1 MVALLFCDQRA
12 RRMRVGWASSSRS
25 IRARVCSHRMST
37 CAYCKSEGKV
47 TKEEVM
53 PLSLSRNRPMYRTVL
68 DHDRGIVRRG
78 LVTAVRDVCE
88 ECNGVKLS
96 SLDNYASRLDR
107 EYFMK
112 IADFRRAVNFR
123 YDFDLLL
130 RWLLKII
137 YNDDRT
143 RPPPYAAERFVPYI
157 LGQDSRP
164 PLRTTLLLGFI
175 SASETTEQQRA
186 EGLPEMLE
194 PESCGVGYLY
204 VNRPAGPD
212 IELSRFVEINS
223 YFFQVIAWKDSVARP
238 VSRHHLAKIC
248 ELHRFHE
255 LKAKNESVIF
265 KKPSM
270 DFLKFQT
277 DYAIRR
283 PMIDRR

>member
-1 MVALLFCDQRA
+1 
-12 RRMRVGWASSSRS
+12 
-25 IRARVCSHRMST
+25 
-37 CAYCKSEGKV
+37 
-47 TKEEVM
+47 M
-53 PLSLSRNRPMYRTVL
+53 PLFLSRNRPMYRTVL
-68 DHDRGIVRRG
+68 DHDRGVVRRG

-96 SLDNYASRLDR
+96 ALDNYASHLDR
-107 EYFMK
+107 DYFLK
-112 IADFRRAVNFR
+112 IPDFRSSVKFR

-157 LGQDSRP
+157 IGAGSQP
-164 PLRTTLLLGFI
+164 PLRTNLLLGLI
-175 SASETTEQQRA
+175 SPSKTTEEQQA
-186 EGLPEMLE
+186 KGLPEILE

-223 YFFQVIAWKDSVARP
+223 YFFQVIAWRDSVARP
-238 VSRHHLAKIC
+238 VSRRHLAKIC
-248 ELHRFHE
+248 ELHRLQE
-255 LKAKNESVIF
+255 LKAKDESVVF
-265 KKPSM
+265 EKPSM
-270 DFLKFQT
+270 DFLKFQS

-283 PMIDRR
+283 PMTDRR